1 MQRKKLAI
9 LGAIGAATALVLSAC
24 STNADSSGSS
34 APSAADTAAAAT
46 SSAAD
51 TGSPADTAAAS
62 DTAMASETSGD
73 TTAASDTASSGGDSS
88 SSAADSGSAAPAG
101 PMTKVDLPK
110 KDKYVIGYSQSNN
123 AEPYRAQ
130 LNLQLQYFVKQH
142 PELELLPISDAAQDS
157 SKQVSQVQQFISQKV
172 DILIVSPNEAD
183 PLTPPVEQACKAG
196 IKVII
201 LDRTVNTDCITAF
214 IGGDNVA
221 AGKAAGE
228 LAVKLLPDGGDVAEL
243 QGILSNQ
250 PQIDRDKGFRDAIA
264 VNPKIKVV
272 QHQEAKWLKE
282 DATKIMQQWLQGG
295 TKIDLVYA
303 ENDPMALG
311 AYLAAAG
318 AGKQKDIKF
327 IGTDGL
333 AIPDGGI
340 RAVQQGQLAG
350 TFIYPTGATEA
361 VDTIMK
367 LVKGEE
373 FSAKQILP
381 VTAVTP
387 ENADE
392 LYKKYDFSTK

>member
-34 APSAADTAAAAT
+34 APSAADTAAPAT

-62 DTAMASETSGD
+62 DTAMASETSSD

-101 PMTKVDLPK
+101 PMTKVELPK